1 MADFNIEDIL
11 TKITSNPEIMNK
23 VSQIAKSNKENGL
36 GDALPQVMDAI
47 MPALEEKKE
56 NDTEE
61 NSTNDTATASLF
73 TDALQ
78 LPVGKICD
86 KINKNSSL
94 LMALKPYLS
103 KERCDLIDSIVK
115 MARVANLLSVTK

>member
-73 TDALQ
+73 T
-78 LPVGKICD
+78 I
-86 KINKNSSL
+86 
-94 LMALKPYLS
+94 
-103 KERCDLIDSIVK
+103 
-115 MARVANLLSVTK
+115 